1 MSVKIIDWI
10 SRNWSEIGKGFLL
23 AFLIIVPTIAVF
35 WKKSAAGAGVLAAVG
50 AAALLLTRLPDISTF
65 ELLALKVKLDRQ
77 SQQVEVTLQQLQ
89 KMAAAF
95 AQASLTELAM
105 SGQMLFRTNTR
116 QKFEIH
122 EQIINSLKEIKISD
136 DAILKAQGVW
146 ITVYCRM
153 ILDRIEGITT
163 QLLPEVKAEDEIE
176 SLLKD
181 AEHGLPL
188 PNDVRNWIAAK
199 SLKDPTLTQ
208 FSDEYENVWAIGTMK
223 NPDLIPFNQSMK
235 IRDKP

>member
-1 MSVKIIDWI
+1 VSVKIIDWI

-153 ILDRIEGITT
+153 ILDRIEGIS
-163 QLLPEVKAEDEIE
+163 I
-176 SLLKD
+176 
-181 AEHGLPL
+181 
-188 PNDVRNWIAAK
+188 R
-199 SLKDPTLTQ
+199 
-208 FSDEYENVWAIGTMK
+208 IGRRCYQ
-223 NPDLIPFNQSMK
+223 IG
-235 IRDKP
+235 

>member
-1 MSVKIIDWI
+1 M
-10 SRNWSEIGKGFLL
+10 
-23 AFLIIVPTIAVF
+23 
-35 WKKSAAGAGVLAAVG
+35 LAAVG

-208 FSDEYENVWAIGTMK
+208 FIDEYENVWAIGTMK

>member
-1 MSVKIIDWI
+1 VSVKIIDWI

-208 FSDEYENVWAIGTMK
+208 FIDEYENVWAIGTMK

>member
-1 MSVKIIDWI
+1 VSAKIIDWI

-208 FSDEYENVWAIGTMK
+208 FIDEYENVWAIGTMK

>member
-208 FSDEYENVWAIGTMK
+208 FIDEYENVWAIGTMK